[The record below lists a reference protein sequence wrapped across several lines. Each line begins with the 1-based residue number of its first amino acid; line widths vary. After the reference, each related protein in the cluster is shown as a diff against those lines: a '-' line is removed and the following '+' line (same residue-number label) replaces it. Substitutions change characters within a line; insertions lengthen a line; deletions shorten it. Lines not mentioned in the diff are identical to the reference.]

1 MSEIKPEVE
10 YVIKTGR
17 QVVEKK
23 QVDSPE
29 KLNADLDNTK
39 QLYNELGAQASQ
51 FFMRANVFD
60 FRLIEIYLYS
70 CYDLSQ
76 MIFWWFKFV
85 FRCIMTAYEML
96 EFLLQNV
103 SDILV
108 DWWL

>member
-76 MIFWWFKFV
+76 MIF
-85 FRCIMTAYEML
+85 
-96 EFLLQNV
+96 
-103 SDILV
+103 
-108 DWWL
+108 

>member
-39 QLYNELGAQASQ
+39 QLYNELGAQACD
-51 FFMRANVFD
+51 FFMIAD
-60 FRLIEIYLYS
+60 FFFYFVRIIVLASTFVGLVKLY
-70 CYDLSQ
+70 D
-76 MIFWWFKFV
+76 
-85 FRCIMTAYEML
+85 
-96 EFLLQNV
+96 
-103 SDILV
+103 
-108 DWWL
+108 